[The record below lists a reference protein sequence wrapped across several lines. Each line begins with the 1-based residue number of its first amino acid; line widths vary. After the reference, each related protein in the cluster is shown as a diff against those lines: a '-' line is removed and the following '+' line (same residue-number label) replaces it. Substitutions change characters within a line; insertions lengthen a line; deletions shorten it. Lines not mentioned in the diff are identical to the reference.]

1 MIIFK
6 IWCHPT
12 DRRKREEYKKKYF
25 FQDQLP
31 YLVTREYLET
41 FLCWVYGLSISTH
54 VALSLSIDW
63 IK

>member
-12 DRRKREEYKKKYF
+12 DRRKREEYKENDF
-25 FQDQLP
+25 FKDELP

-41 FLCWVYGLSISTH
+41 FLYWVYGLSISTH

>member
-12 DRRKREEYKKKYF
+12 DRRKREEYKKNYF

>member
-12 DRRKREEYKKKYF
+12 DRRKREEYKENDFLK
-25 FQDQLP
+25 DELH

-41 FLCWVYGLSISTH
+41 FLCSVYDLPLVFMLLYH
-54 VALSLSIDW
+54 
-63 IK
+63 

>member
-12 DRRKREEYKKKYF
+12 DRRKREEYKENDF
-25 FQDQLP
+25 FKGWTSLFSDQRILGN
-31 YLVTREYLET
+31 
-41 FLCWVYGLSISTH
+41 FLGWVYGLSISTH
-54 VALSLSIDW
+54 DALSLSINW

>member
-12 DRRKREEYKKKYF
+12 DRRKREEYKENDF
-25 FQDQLP
+25 FKDELP

-41 FLCWVYGLSISTH
+41 FLVESMVSPLVLMLLYH
-54 VALSLSIDW
+54 
-63 IK
+63 

>member
-12 DRRKREEYKKKYF
+12 DRRKREEYKKNYF

-41 FLCWVYGLSISTH
+41 FLYWVYGLSISTH
-54 VALSLSIDW
+54 VALSLSIDL

>member
-6 IWCHPT
+6 IWCHLT
-12 DRRKREEYKKKYF
+12 DRRKREEYKENDF
-25 FQDQLP
+25 FKDELH

-41 FLCWVYGLSISTH
+41 FLCSVYDLSISIH
-54 VALSLSIDW
+54 VALSLSINW